1 MSNNEPLI
9 SVGIISEKQIE
20 FELYG
25 DFTSYGMKHTFSGRF
40 TAGVYNDKIICKRAS
55 DKIEVSD
62 EIIFEPQEAGIES
75 FLIKDVTVGNK
86 FHWRRKEN
94 ERFTGSLKLIKD
106 NGKIAAVNILP
117 VEDYLTSVISSEMSA
132 KCPVEALKAH
142 AIISRSWLLSQIG
155 RIKKNNKANENEFN
169 SETEHIKWYDREEHK
184 LFDVCNDDHCQRY
197 HGITKV
203 FTGVASQAIEET
215 RGIVLMNK
223 DQVCDARYSKCC
235 GGISE
240 SYENAWEPVRH
251 DYLKPIID
259 YKFEPENFNPDLTKE
274 ENAVKWIRGNPP
286 SFCNTNDRAILS
298 QILVD
303 FDQETKDFYRWKVEY
318 SQEEISKIIFAKSG
332 IDFGQILD
340 LIPLERGASGRL
352 IKLIINGTKKSLTIG
367 KELEI
372 RRFLSG
378 THLYSSAIVIEKVGE
393 QNGVPKRF
401 VIYGAGWGHGVGLCQ
416 IGAAVMASGGY
427 MFDEILLHYFS
438 DVKLKKNY

>member
-9 SVGIISEKQIE
+9 SIGIISEKQIE

-40 TAGVYNDKIICKRAS
+40 TAEAIGDKIICRRGS
-55 DKIEVSD
+55 DKLEVSG

-75 FLIKDVTVGNK
+75 FLIKNVTVGNK
-86 FHWRRKEN
+86 FHWRRKED

-106 NGKIAAVNILP
+106 SGKITAVNILP

-142 AIISRSWLLSQIG
+142 AIISRSWLLSQMQ
-155 RIKKNNKANENEFN
+155 RTKKRREENKTEFN
-169 SETEHIKWYDREEHK
+169 SEAEHIKWYDREEHK
-184 LFDVCNDDHCQRY
+184 LFDVCSDDHCQRY
-197 HGITKV
+197 YGITKI
-203 FTGVASQAIEET
+203 FTGAASQAIEGT
-215 RGIVLMNK
+215 RGIVLMHE
-223 DQVCDARYSKCC
+223 DQVCDARYSKSC

-240 SYENAWEPVRH
+240 SYENVWEPVRH

-259 YKFEPENFNPDLTKE
+259 YKFEPENFDADLTKE
-274 ENAVKWIRGNPP
+274 ENAVKWIKGSPP
-286 SFCNTNDRAILS
+286 AFCCTNDRMILA

-318 SQEEISKIIFAKSG
+318 SQDEIAKIIFSKSV
-332 IDFGQILD
+332 IDFGQIVD
-340 LIPLERGASGRL
+340 LIPVERGASGRL
-352 IKLIINGTKKSLTIG
+352 IKLKINGTKKSLTIG

-372 RRFLSG
+372 RKFLSE
-378 THLYSSAIVIEKVGE
+378 THLYSSAIVVEKIGE
-393 QNGVPKRF
+393 QNGIPKRF
-401 VIYGAGWGHGVGLCQ
+401 IIYGAGWGHGVGLCQ
-416 IGAAVMASGGY
+416 IGAAIMASRGY

-438 DVKLKKNY
+438 DVKLKKIY